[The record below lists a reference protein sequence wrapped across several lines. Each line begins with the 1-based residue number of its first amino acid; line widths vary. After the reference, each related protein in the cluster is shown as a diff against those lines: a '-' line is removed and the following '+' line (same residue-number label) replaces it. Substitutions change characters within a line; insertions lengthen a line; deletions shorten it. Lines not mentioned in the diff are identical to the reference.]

1 MKELK
6 DFISKLDVKQED
18 YTEESWKNFERNV
31 DSAHKNL
38 VTAYMKLR
46 LKPNKDKLKDLLNK

>member
-6 DFISKLDVKQED
+6 DFIFKLDVKQED
-18 YTEESWKNFERNV
+18 YTEESWKEFERTVNSV
-31 DSAHKNL
+31 YKNL
-38 VTAYMKLR
+38 FTAYISLR